1 MNRDNVLASGIRY
14 IKIHCFFLKFY
25 ALSLVDLGEESATWG
40 MKTTPPYGSSEEYWA
55 MYESIT

>member
-1 MNRDNVLASGIRY
+1 MLNRDNVVAGGIRY
-14 IKIHCFFLKFY
+14 IDNFY
-25 ALSLVDLGEESATWG
+25 ARSLVDLGEESATWG

>member
-14 IKIHCFFLKFY
+14 IKFFFKFY